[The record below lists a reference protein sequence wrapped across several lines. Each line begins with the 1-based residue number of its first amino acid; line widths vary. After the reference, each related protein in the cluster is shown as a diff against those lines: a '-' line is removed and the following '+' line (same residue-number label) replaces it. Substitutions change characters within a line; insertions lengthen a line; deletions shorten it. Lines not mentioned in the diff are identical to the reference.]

1 MKPAPCYATA
11 TNTTPVQIPP
21 VPVPAPT
28 PTVAERLVAEFPLLA
43 KQVGGGR
50 WDRTPDDARDGHMLR
65 TLMTSVLG
73 TRVSVQSA
81 AAAARRMDTQLMKAL
96 GYTCEVSADGWA
108 LPPVVPTTTAT
119 ATTSATDASP
129 RPPLRHGARWELSD
143 TETAAAYVPAHV
155 LGTLTSD
162 RLGVRNHQTILR
174 IAAKVHAQP
183 TWLRRL
189 RTLPYRQAQRE
200 LQTIKGV
207 GKWVSGIWMHRW
219 HPQSHGHYLTGD
231 VSVQNALVALFG
243 PTHDVRDP
251 RRADAWAQRHLRAID
266 AANGVTR
273 ARNGWWCRLLQAY
286 AYRRKLRR
294 V

>member
-1 MKPAPCYATA
+1 MKSAPCYATA

-21 VPVPAPT
+21 APVPAPT
-28 PTVAERLVAEFPLLA
+28 PTVAERLNAEFPILA
-43 KQVGGGR
+43 KQVGGGK
-50 WDRTPDDARDGHMLR
+50 WDRTSDDARDGHMLR

-81 AAAARRMDTQLMKAL
+81 AAAAHRMDTQLMKAL
-96 GYTCEVSADGWA
+96 GDPCTGGTDDRAS
-108 LPPVVPTTTAT
+108 PPVAPTS
-119 ATTSATDASP
+119 SATSSASAASP
-129 RPPLRHGARWELSD
+129 RPPLRHGARRELSD
-143 TETAAAYVPAHV
+143 TETAAAYVPVHV

-207 GKWVSGIWMHRW
+207 GKWVSGIWMHQW

-266 AANGVTR
+266 AANGVTH